1 MNKRDFLKLSTLMIL
16 SGQLSN
22 TVFAKSNADINLITI
37 LLRGGADGLDILV
50 PYADNYYY
58 EQRQNI
64 SIKKQDC
71 FQINSDFGINNKMP
85 FLHNL
90 YKNNNLYL
98 IPAAGQTH
106 NSRSHFL
113 AQDVLEYGVN
123 NVINYDS
130 GFLSRLI
137 EKTSFKGVSFTEN
150 ITPIMKNKNLI
161 IPTMPKGIMSGLFN
175 YKGTPS
181 IKDPE
186 INKVYVEV
194 EKNMKISNEIKGQ
207 LNNNYT
213 DNKLMNA
220 FKAMK
225 LGNYNLSFV
234 DFDDWDTHANQRSRM
249 NKLLNNLDNEIK
261 NLKNSM
267 SEQEWKKTAI
277 VITTEFGR
285 VVKENGFGT
294 DHGHGSLLILTG
306 GVINK
311 SKILGDWIVLKD
323 SQLHEN
329 RDLPVL
335 HETRNI
341 LAELFVEIF
350 NLNNAEINYIFP
362 NAVKTN
368 FNLI

>member
-1 MNKRDFLKLSTLMIL
+1 MLLT
-16 SGQLSN
+16 GQLSE
-22 TVFAKSNADINLITI
+22 TVFAKSNTDINIITI

-50 PYADNYYY
+50 PYSDNYYY
-58 EQRQNI
+58 EQRPNI
-64 SIKKQDC
+64 GIKKEDC
-71 FQINSDFGINNKMP
+71 FQVNSDFGINNKMP
-85 FLHNL
+85 FLNEL
-90 YKNNNLYL
+90 YKNNNLNL
-98 IPAAGQTH
+98 LPAAGQIH

-123 NVINYDS
+123 NVINYES

-150 ITPIMKNKNLI
+150 ITPIMKNKNII
-161 IPTMPKGIMSGLFN
+161 IPTMPKGILNGFFN
-175 YKGTPS
+175 YNGKPS

-186 INKVYVEV
+186 INKVYLEV
-194 EKNMKISNEIKGQ
+194 EKNMKISNEIKSQ
-207 LNNNYT
+207 LNKNQS
-213 DNKLMNA
+213 DGKLVNA

-225 LGNYNLSFV
+225 LGNYNLSFI

-249 NKLLNNLDNEIK
+249 NNLLSNLDNELK

-267 SEQEWKKTAI
+267 SQSEWKKTAI
-277 VITTEFGR
+277 IITTEFGR
-285 VVKENGFGT
+285 VLKENGSGT
-294 DHGHGSLLILTG
+294 DHGHGSLLLLTG

-311 SKILGDWIVLKD
+311 SKILGDWITLKD

-335 HETRNI
+335 YETRNV

-350 NLNNAEINYIFP
+350 NLNNSDLNYVFP

-368 FNLI
+368 FKII